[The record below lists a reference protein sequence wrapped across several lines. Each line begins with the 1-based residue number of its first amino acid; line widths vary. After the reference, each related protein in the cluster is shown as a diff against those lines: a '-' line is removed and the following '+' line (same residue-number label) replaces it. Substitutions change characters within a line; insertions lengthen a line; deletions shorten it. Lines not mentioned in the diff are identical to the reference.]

1 MFNPYLSAPSQ
12 ALARIPPRKEK
23 DGPLRLL
30 ERLKKLDSDDL
41 LLMLIIYLL
50 MKEPDKDELWP
61 LLAAL
66 VYCIL

>member
-1 MFNPYLSAPSQ
+1 MFNPYLAAPSQ
-12 ALARIPPRKEK
+12 ALEQIPPHKKK
-23 DGPLRLL
+23 DGPLRLP

-66 VYCIL
+66 AYCIL